1 MFIINKKGAF
11 ITNLDHKKEVFCS
24 IENFEDTLFV
34 GTISGS
40 VLIYPTS
47 SMMIGL
53 TVDYPMKLKKE
64 LYQEKEKPQQTVTGG
79 QIRRLQGP
87 VVKSIKV
94 KGNLMVVVDNDSLLI
109 CYARRTFSIT
119 NYIVS
124 HQKKIRNIK
133 WSQRNP
139 KMCVSC
145 CDDGLLMI
153 WDYWSDRWLPRII
166 DISKSIIDS
175 KIHHFIFDKTA

>member
-64 LYQEKEKPQQTVTGG
+64 LYQEKGKAATNCHGRPNQK
-79 QIRRLQGP
+79 I
-87 VVKSIKV
+87 
-94 KGNLMVVVDNDSLLI
+94 
-109 CYARRTFSIT
+109 ARA
-119 NYIVS
+119 
-124 HQKKIRNIK
+124 
-133 WSQRNP
+133 
-139 KMCVSC
+139 C
-145 CDDGLLMI
+145 C
-153 WDYWSDRWLPRII
+153 
-166 DISKSIIDS
+166 
-175 KIHHFIFDKTA
+175 